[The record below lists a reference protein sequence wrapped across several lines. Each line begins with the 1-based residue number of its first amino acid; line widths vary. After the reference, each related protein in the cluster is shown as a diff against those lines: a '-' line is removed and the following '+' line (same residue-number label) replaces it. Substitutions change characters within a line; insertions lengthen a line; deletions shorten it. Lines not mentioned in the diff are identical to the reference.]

1 MSIAFLWPYLGIG
14 LVSFLFVLLFN
25 QKGEIW
31 KERKFWI
38 SWVIL
43 GLTLVGLLLYIVL
56 RALKEE
62 NM

>member
-1 MSIAFLWPYLGIG
+1 MSIV

-62 NM
+62 NR